1 MPLHVG
7 DGRFLRAAS
16 VVAVLDYELFRKTP
30 VNRHFLEA
38 VRVAGRLDAAP
49 SGGDRTQSVVLTDR
63 EAVLSDLSPKTLA
76 SRAGA
81 HPVGRTSRAVRRR
94 RLLRTQRRAVRRRKP
109 S

>member
-16 VVAVLDYELFRKTP
+16 VVAVLDYELFRK
-30 VNRHFLEA
+30 
-38 VRVAGRLDAAP
+38 RVAGRLDAAP